1 MLPTVMVAGAG
12 KIGSLIALL
21 LVESQR
27 YRVLLVDK
35 NFSIS
40 DSHQLNHPHLQKLT
54 LDLNDANTLLGLFQ
68 AESVV
73 AVVTCLPFFLNHI
86 IAAQARIADIHYLDL
101 TEDNETAEAIA
112 ALAQGANSLF
122 MPRCGLAPGW
132 VGITAHAMMH
142 DFDSV
147 RSVQIRTGGLPQ
159 EANNALQYALTWST
173 DGLINEYIKPCH
185 VIREQQR
192 VLLPA
197 LEDIETVD
205 IDGMVYEAFNTA
217 GGLGNL
223 VDLLLGQVE
232 TLDYKTLRYPGHAK
246 LMQFLLTELRLS
258 HEPATLKRL
267 LEQAIPRTYHDVV
280 LIYINISGW
289 CHGELTQTSYVRKL
303 YPSKIA
309 GQVWSA
315 MQVATA
321 SSVCA
326 CLDEVLTH
334 TDRYTPGYLAVETL
348 DLDALYANSF
358 GQRLRGEDGHT
369 V

>member
-1 MLPTVMVAGAG
+1 MIAGAG

-21 LVESQR
+21 LAESGR

-35 NFSIS
+35 NFTIS
-40 DSHQLNHPHLQKLT
+40 DSHRLNHPALQKVT
-54 LDLNDANTLLGLFQ
+54 LDLNDAHALLAMLQ
-68 AESVV
+68 AESVI

-86 IAAQARIADIHYLDL
+86 IASQARAANIHYLDL
-101 TEDNETAEAIA
+101 TEDNDTAEAVA
-112 ALAQGANSLF
+112 TLAQGTSAIF

-132 VGITAHAMMH
+132 VGIVAQNMVH

-147 RSVQIRTGGLPQ
+147 RSVQLRTGGLPQ
-159 EANNALQYALTWST
+159 EANNSLQYALTWST

-185 VIREQQR
+185 AIRQQQR
-192 VLLPA
+192 VILPA

-205 IDGMVYEAFNTA
+205 IDGLTYEAFNTA

-267 LEQAIPRTYHDVV
+267 LEQAIPKTYHDVV
-280 LIYINISGW
+280 VIYITVSGW
-289 CHGELTQTSYVRKL
+289 LHGELTSTSYVRKL
-303 YPSKIA
+303 YPANI
-309 GQVWSA
+309 GEQLWSA

-326 CLDEVLTH
+326 CLDEILTH
-334 TDRYTPGYLAVETL
+334 TERYSGGYLAVETL
-348 DLDALYANSF
+348 PLKDLYANAF
-358 GQRLRGEDGHT
+358 GQRLRGDDEHAI
-369 V
+369 